1 MKTEN
6 FKDGRN
12 PQDKGDMARHGLKG
26 KSISQLKKIRSS
38 NTASKRKKQ
47 LAHWYIN
54 MHSEETKGTELVH
67 HGQTTKNFD
76 ICPSALKAFDK
87 NQKDE
92 MGDKDG
98 FHDAVVAVD
107 KYLGI
112 EKRLTKKGSAS
123 QDDMD
128 SMTNAVNDAK
138 QKIKKAGLPGHTYH
152 QIHLDAVKKL
162 MKKKTFKEYMYDY
175 GTPEATKLA
184 KKMTPGQNEDRREKL
199 RSKMANIGKQMGKT
213 AADIN
218 KTIGKE
224 PEPKMKKPADSMF
237 KSHPKYEGKKKGLT
251 ISKVRSKL
259 YKGAKTLGDIS
270 ALRKKKVG
278 QRIGRRIAGKIAS
291 RAMRSLF

>member
-38 NTASKRKKQ
+38 DTASKRKKQ

-54 MHSEETKGTELVH
+54 MHSEET
-67 HGQTTKNFD
+67 N
-76 ICPSALKAFDK
+76 
-87 NQKDE
+87 
-92 MGDKDG
+92 
-98 FHDAVVAVD
+98 
-107 KYLGI
+107 
-112 EKRLTKKGSAS
+112 
-123 QDDMD
+123 
-128 SMTNAVNDAK
+128 
-138 QKIKKAGLPGHTYH
+138 
-152 QIHLDAVKKL
+152 KKL

-184 KKMTPGQNEDRREKL
+184 KKITPGQNEDRRERL
-199 RSKMANIGKQMGKT
+199 RSKMADIGKQMGQT
-213 AADIN
+213 AAKID

-224 PEPKMKKPADSMF
+224 PEPKMKKPEDSMF
-237 KSHPKYEGKKKGLT
+237 KTHPKYEGKKKGFT
-251 ISKVRSKL
+251 ISKARSNL
-259 YKGAKTLGDIS
+259 YKTAKTLGDIS